1 MARAKQ
7 GVSVLR
13 LVLITTSLVNS
24 LAGLGLAF
32 EWYRY
37 RSDEGMPIVVLFV
50 ALSLVIQ
57 GLFTLGHIEYFWK
70 RVGVPSSQLFVAGE
84 SAAALVGGMAILQ
97 GILYNLHPVNGD
109 YEFGPLL
116 AATLMSTQ
124 ATLGLVFA
132 ARSDAFRVVAASSKR

>member
-7 GVSVLR
+7 GVSLLR

-50 ALSLVIQ
+50 ALSLVI
-57 GLFTLGHIEYFWK
+57 
-70 RVGVPSSQLFVAGE
+70 
-84 SAAALVGGMAILQ
+84 
-97 GILYNLHPVNGD
+97 
-109 YEFGPLL
+109 
-116 AATLMSTQ
+116 
-124 ATLGLVFA
+124 
-132 ARSDAFRVVAASSKR
+132 